1 MSGVDDRTRLL
12 EETGRRLDE
21 VASRGDILDI
31 SRDSGRPDVF
41 LLTFRGKGLAPSLTA
56 GEKFVEGN
64 EWRCELRFPFRYP
77 ERPPEVRWRTEIYH
91 PNVPL
96 SGWMSMDDLGMTW
109 SPDAPLDSLC
119 ERLWDLV
126 RYAYVDLDQT
136 ANFNAREWYTSQTPG
151 SFPLDDR
158 TLSVAAKRKHDNVI
172 HYRRVAQRTDRGA
185 SRIVE
190 PLPPSRESSQAV
202 SSTAEPGVTFLD
214 EVSAPARS
222 SPPAAEPMPVTSPP
236 VIPDV
241 TAPEASA
248 ETSRWKEPTPDPPFP
263 PREREEE
270 ESVAVESGTRIFEI
284 RDVEADEAEAE
295 KREDAVPLNPR
306 RRPALRPLP
315 PPVPDEGIV
324 FLE

>member
-21 VASRGDILDI
+21 VAGRGDILDI
-31 SRDSGRPDVF
+31 SRDSARPDVF

-56 GEKFVEGN
+56 GEKFVVGN

-136 ANFNAREWYTSQTPG
+136 ANFNAREWYASQAPG
-151 SFPLDDR
+151 DFPLDSR

-172 HYRRVAQRTDRGA
+172 HYRRVAERPDRGT

-190 PLPPSRESSQAV
+190 PLGSSPEGSNALHGA
-202 SSTAEPGVTFLD
+202 SEPEVTFLGD
-214 EVSAPARS
+214 VASTARS
-222 SPPAAEPMPVTSPP
+222 RGAADAPGPENAAPRWKKSSPESSPSDDPVTSESPL
-236 VIPDV
+236 
-241 TAPEASA
+241 T
-248 ETSRWKEPTPDPPFP
+248 
-263 PREREEE
+263 RERA
-270 ESVAVESGTRIFEI
+270 SLDVESGARIFEI
-284 RDVEADEAEAE
+284 RDAEPSEVETE
-295 KREDAVPLNPR
+295 KQEDALPLNPR

-315 PPVPDEGIV
+315 PPVPDDGIV

>member
-136 ANFNAREWYTSQTPG
+136 ANFNAREWYASQTPG

-172 HYRRVAQRTDRGA
+172 HYRRVAERTDRGA
-185 SRIVE
+185 SRSVE
-190 PLPPSRESSQAV
+190 PLPPSREA
-202 SSTAEPGVTFLD
+202 STLGAAPSESEVTFLGD
-214 EVSAPARS
+214 VSAPARS
-222 SPPAAEPMPVTSPP
+222 QPAVDAPSPAGAAL
-236 VIPDV
+236 
-241 TAPEASA
+241 
-248 ETSRWKEPTPDPPFP
+248 RWKEPTSEPLPTPKSPLTPETPP

-270 ESVAVESGTRIFEI
+270 PVGIESGTRIFEI
-284 RDVEADEAEAE
+284 RDAEPSDSE
-295 KREDAVPLNPR
+295 GENQEEAVPLNPR